1 MLGLQHSMMSAS
13 DPNTK
18 CREFVSAN
26 SRGATH
32 WFSTLEDQMAGKP
45 CQLHP
50 WSAHGCCPAPETA
63 DLGVIG
69 APCHPFSV
77 HRAKRRADGSVA
89 SHAEYKIMTQQV
101 IKWLQTFQPKVCILE
116 QVPGF
121 GQAEDS
127 RDTGTPLERLPV
139 VAYSGG
145 ICMCVCV
152 YLCLFVLG
160 FLIRVH
166 TSGC

>member
-1 MLGLQHSMMSAS
+1 MLGLQYSMMSAS

-50 WSAHGCCPAPETA
+50 WSAHGRCPAPETA

-116 QVPGF
+116 QVLGF

-127 RDTGTPLERLPV
+127 RDTGTPLERSPV
-139 VAYSGG
+139 VAY
-145 ICMCVCV
+145 
-152 YLCLFVLG
+152 
-160 FLIRVH
+160 
-166 TSGC
+166 